1 MMMYKIHSRSL
12 RENNI
17 QNKNQ
22 QHGITKFDHTML
34 WICHINI
41 LGCKLDSNKCD
52 LCWQVWTRFKWYFEK
67 LLHFEV
73 HLEHSASHCHL
84 IQAFRHKSHLLDW
97 NLQQVVKKRMKFDLA
112 VAIHTVKTSSF
123 HLPPDSASLMQ
134 QLWDSPFYHFPLL
147 S

>member
-52 LCWQVWTRFKWYFEK
+52 LC
-67 LLHFEV
+67 
-73 HLEHSASHCHL
+73 
-84 IQAFRHKSHLLDW
+84 
-97 NLQQVVKKRMKFDLA
+97 
-112 VAIHTVKTSSF
+112 
-123 HLPPDSASLMQ
+123 
-134 QLWDSPFYHFPLL
+134 
-147 S
+147 